1 MLIQGAF
8 ANDWIMA
15 RAAKEK
21 VAVENHKSSNATKA
35 SVGHAAGAASTM
47 KALDKKNAHE
57 QNLFKM
63 PRFRD
68 ISSKVQMP
76 KIQAVICRA

>member
-15 RAAKEK
+15 KAAKEK
-21 VAVENHKSSNATKA
+21 VALVNHKSSNATKA
-35 SVGHAAGAASTM
+35 SIGHALGASTTM
-47 KALDKKNAHE
+47 KALDKKNAHK

-68 ISSKVQMP
+68 VSSKVQMP
-76 KIQAVICRA
+76 KIQSVICRA